1 MSNAAYLYFKLYQ
14 DRFMLKTI
22 LLFLLASPLLVGQ
35 SKIFNADYR
44 FPEGVY
50 LSHDALLAGVPDLEW
65 EAIAGEMVQLPED
78 FRVQVA
84 GYGYNDIRIS
94 ADILPYAISLDGQV
108 YFFTRYDEKRNFHEF
123 TGLRVQGNLS
133 TIQYD
138 TTIHTR
144 QLMKAYNPVNG
155 LPFRQAY
162 VDREKKITLYKIL
175 HLRSGTLLPFSRKS
189 LLKLCANDVELTKAL
204 READPNDQD
213 ILLRALK
220 LYDDRH
226 PLSLPLE

>member
-1 MSNAAYLYFKLYQ
+1 
-14 DRFMLKTI
+14 MLKTI
-22 LLFLLASPLLVGQ
+22 LLFLLASTFLAAQ
-35 SKIFNADYR
+35 SNIFNADYR

-50 LSHDALLAGVPDLEW
+50 LSHDALLAGEPDLEW
-65 EAIAGEMVQLPED
+65 DAIAGEMVQLPED

-108 YFFTRYDEKRNFHEF
+108 YFFTRFDEKRNFHEF
-123 TGLRVQGNLS
+123 TGLRVQGTLS
-133 TIQYD
+133 TIRYD

-144 QLMKAYNPVNG
+144 QLMKAYNPANG

-162 VDREKKITLYKIL
+162 VDRVKKIPLYKIL
-175 HLRSGTLLPFSRKS
+175 HLRSGALLPFSRES
-189 LLKLCANDVELTKAL
+189 LIKLCANDKELTKAL
-204 READPNDQD
+204 GEANPEDEA

-226 PLSLPLE
+226 PLSLPIE